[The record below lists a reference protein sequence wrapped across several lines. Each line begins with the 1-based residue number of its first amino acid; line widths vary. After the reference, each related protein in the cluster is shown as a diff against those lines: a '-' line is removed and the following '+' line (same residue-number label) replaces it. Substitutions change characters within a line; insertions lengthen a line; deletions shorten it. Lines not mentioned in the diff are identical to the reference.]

1 MDTEVDKRKGIIAC
15 GSIHR
20 FYRFDINKTAKENA
34 DDAIVE
40 SVAEGSEKTIK
51 EKIDDLVAQIRDRNG
66 TPPHGYKGNKKFQNS
81 DGILPN
87 GNYREYDLYPNNS
100 NGNRG
105 LERIVIGDD
114 GSVWYTPDHYETF
127 IKIE

>member
-1 MDTEVDKRKGIIAC
+1 M
-15 GSIHR
+15 
-20 FYRFDINKTAKENA
+20 N
-34 DDAIVE
+34 
-40 SVAEGSEKTIK
+40 IK
-51 EKIDDLVAQIRDRNG
+51 S
-66 TPPHGYKGNKKFQNS
+66 TKKFQNS

-87 GNYREYDLYPNNS
+87 CNYREYDLYPNNS